1 MSRGSASEKK
11 RRSGHQAAV
20 EWIGNVFRRFQE
32 ATEAWPW
39 QGNVKA
45 APGCC
50 GSVARLGIG
59 RQRRG
64 LAVGSRLFGRWQRG
78 SRASFLQGSEGDV
91 GHWLGILQADTVETG
106 SSMLFC
112 CGEPAVWRLAAWFQS
127 LFSRGFRK

>member
-11 RRSGHQAAV
+11 RRSGHQAAA

-32 ATEAWPW
+32 GTEAWPW

-64 LAVGSRLFGRWQRG
+64 LAVGSRLFGRWRRG
-78 SRASFLQGSEGDV
+78 SRASFLQAS
-91 GHWLGILQADTVETG
+91 DT
-106 SSMLFC
+106 L
-112 CGEPAVWRLAAWFQS
+112 
-127 LFSRGFRK
+127 

>member
-11 RRSGHQAAV
+11 RRSGHQAAA

-32 ATEAWPW
+32 GTEAWPW

-64 LAVGSRLFGRWQRG
+64 LAVGSQLFGRWQRG
-78 SRASFLQGSEGDV
+78 SGACFLEASESDV
-91 GHWLGILQADTVETG
+91 RHCH
-106 SSMLFC
+106 S
-112 CGEPAVWRLAAWFQS
+112 AA
-127 LFSRGFRK
+127 L